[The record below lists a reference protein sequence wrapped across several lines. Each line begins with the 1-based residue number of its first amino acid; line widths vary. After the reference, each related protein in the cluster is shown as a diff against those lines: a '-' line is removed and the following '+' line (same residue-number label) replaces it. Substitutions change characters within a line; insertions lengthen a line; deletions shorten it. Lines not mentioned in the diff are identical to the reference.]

1 MFAQFEQ
8 VLENRSFTQKVHG
21 MQLNQSFD
29 AMYTF
34 QVSLMH
40 AKLNL
45 SWFFI
50 WDEIKRVWKSIL
62 SCLLISEQRID
73 DIKYWKKE
81 LDDKLCNLVT
91 EIDSLIAFKAR
102 VEKALE
108 ATAEPLHIAKQC
120 LLNR

>member
-29 AMYTF
+29 AMHTF

-45 SWFFI
+45 S
-50 WDEIKRVWKSIL
+50 
-62 SCLLISEQRID
+62 
-73 DIKYWKKE
+73 
-81 LDDKLCNLVT
+81 
-91 EIDSLIAFKAR
+91 
-102 VEKALE
+102 
-108 ATAEPLHIAKQC
+108 
-120 LLNR
+120 

>member
-1 MFAQFEQ
+1 
-8 VLENRSFTQKVHG
+8 
-21 MQLNQSFD
+21 
-29 AMYTF
+29 
-34 QVSLMH
+34 MH

-45 SWFFI
+45 YLLFETKLGEF
-50 WDEIKRVWKSIL
+50 KKSIL
-62 SCLLISEQRID
+62 SCVLISEQRID

-81 LDDKLCNLVT
+81 LDDKLANLVT